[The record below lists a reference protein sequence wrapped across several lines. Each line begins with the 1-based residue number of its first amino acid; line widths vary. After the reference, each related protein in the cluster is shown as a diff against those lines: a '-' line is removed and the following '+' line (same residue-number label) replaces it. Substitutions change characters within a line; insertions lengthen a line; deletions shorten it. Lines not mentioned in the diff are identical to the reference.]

1 MRKEQNILRL
11 YCFIDIIIS
20 INKHG
25 GILLLFSVK
34 KIRLLALFLII
45 IFTCGC
51 SSHQMQV
58 VNSTYSPLTESPLTD
73 SPLTES
79 PSAITPTPTMAA
91 LNKLISFS
99 LRPEENPLLSS
110 PLIWSVEDNIVFL
123 SVNYSISDD
132 ILENAIP
139 FIETSNNSY
148 TIEKMDLTKEQTL
161 TISDEKGWTRKLI
174 TQSLICQM

>member
-1 MRKEQNILRL
+1 M
-11 YCFIDIIIS
+11 
-20 INKHG
+20 
-25 GILLLFSVK
+25 LFSVK

-58 VNSTYSPLTESPLTD
+58 VNSTYPPLTE

-99 LRPEENPLLSS
+99 L
-110 PLIWSVEDNIVFL
+110 LIQPYLD
-123 SVNYSISDD
+123 
-132 ILENAIP
+132 ATP
-139 FIETSNNSY
+139 
-148 TIEKMDLTKEQTL
+148 
-161 TISDEKGWTRKLI
+161 
-174 TQSLICQM
+174 